1 METLGGGITCNAT
14 SLLR

>member
-1 METLGGGITCNAT
+1 METLSGDITCNAT